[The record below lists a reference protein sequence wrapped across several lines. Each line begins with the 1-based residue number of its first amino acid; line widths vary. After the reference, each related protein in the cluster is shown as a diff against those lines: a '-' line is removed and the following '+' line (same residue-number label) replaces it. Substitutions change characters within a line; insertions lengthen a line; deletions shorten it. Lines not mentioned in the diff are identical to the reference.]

1 MTHPTDLPAAP
12 KGVRERTRDAIRSE
26 LSAAAMHLFQEEGYA
41 GTTVE
46 AIAASVGVSGRT
58 FFRYFASKEDAVL
71 QPVEDLGRHAA
82 ARLLDRPARE
92 TPLQALRAAMD
103 VAVEAVLRDVPLM
116 RTVMQLNVENPE
128 LRRRHLQ
135 KTDEWI
141 DDLAGALASR
151 QGLTP
156 TDPSVRLP
164 CAIVLAAWELA
175 LRRCAEQDDFEVVA
189 EALDA
194 ALAEAKQFLRR

>member
-1 MTHPTDLPAAP
+1 MEQSPGRSATP
-12 KGVRERTRDAIRSE
+12 KGVRERTKDAIRSE
-26 LSAAAMHLFQEEGYA
+26 LSAAAMRSFQEVGYS

-71 QPVEDLGRHAA
+71 QPIENLGRDAA
-82 ARLLDRPARE
+82 VRLLDRPARE

-116 RTVMQLNVENPE
+116 RTVMRLNVENPE

-135 KTDEWI
+135 RMDEWI
-141 DDLAGALASR
+141 DQLAHALALR

-156 TDPSVRLP
+156 TDPSARLP
-164 CAIVLAAWELA
+164 CSIVLSAWELA
-175 LRRCAEQDDFEVVA
+175 LHRCAQRDEFEGVS

-194 ALAEAKQFLRR
+194 ALSEAKGFLRR